1 MIFDYETL
9 KLIWWLFV
17 GVLLVGFAITDGFDL
32 GIGALLPFL
41 GKNDDERRV
50 IINSI
55 GANLGRQP
63 GLVHHRRRRHFRGV
77 ASRLCHGF
85 FRFLHGADADAVCA
99 VLPAGRVRLPQQG
112 RRSTLALCLGLG
124 VVCGWFRACR

>member
-55 GANLGRQP
+55 GATWSGSSLRAARSSLP
-63 GLVHHRRRRHFRGV
+63 GPSFTR
-77 ASRLCHGF
+77 
-85 FRFLHGADADAVCA
+85 
-99 VLPAGRVRLPQQG
+99 P
-112 RRSTLALCLGLG
+112 RSPVSTSH
-124 VVCGWFRACR
+124 

>member
-32 GIGALLPFL
+32 GVGALLPFL

-50 IINSI
+50 HHQFRRR
-55 GANLGRQP
+55 NLGR
-63 GLVHHRRRRHFRGV
+63 
-77 ASRLCHGF
+77 
-85 FRFLHGADADAVCA
+85 
-99 VLPAGRVRLPQQG
+99 
-112 RRSTLALCLGLG
+112 
-124 VVCGWFRACR
+124 